1 MAWMEEKGTKE
12 RAFPGMKAWEPAQC
26 TGGRGG
32 GSGGLC
38 TGGRGGGSAGLRG
51 QAPWDHLKKAPNARR
66 QPHQQPAQCWEMWA
80 AARVEG
86 LCGTPDLVPR
96 KL

>member
-1 MAWMEEKGTKE
+1 MAWMEVKSTKD
-12 RAFPGMKAWEPAQC
+12 RAFLGMKAWKPAQC

-32 GSGGLC
+32 GSG
-38 TGGRGGGSAGLRG
+38 GLRG

-66 QPHQQPAQCWEMWA
+66 QPHQQPAQCWETWA

-86 LCGTPDLVPR
+86 LCGTPDLFPR